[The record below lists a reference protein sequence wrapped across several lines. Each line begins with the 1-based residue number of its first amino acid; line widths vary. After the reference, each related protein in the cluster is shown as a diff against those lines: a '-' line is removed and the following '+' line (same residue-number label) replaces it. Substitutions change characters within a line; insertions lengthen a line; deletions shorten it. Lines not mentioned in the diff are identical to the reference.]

1 MDDKKELLEAI
12 EAGRDALSSLK
23 TAQNQLQLARNWG
36 IVDIFGGGFFT
47 NMMKYPKIDSASN
60 AIEDAKQKLFI
71 FQGEL
76 KDVSLPVDLRME
88 IGDFLTFADFF
99 FDGFVTDYI
108 VQSKIAEAKEQVLEA
123 IEYVKRILYD
133 LEGLL

>member
-47 NMMKYPKIDSASN
+47 NMMKYSKIDSASN

-123 IEYVKRILYD
+123 IEYVKRILYG